1 MSGGMPKRILT
12 DNMTAVVS
20 INNGTRQ
27 KHPIIKQFES
37 DIGIHIQLCKV
48 RHPYTKEKVESSN
61 RFVEWLK
68 PYDGELESEDELIE
82 VIKKFNQ
89 QINEETN
96 QTTGIPPV
104 VLMKKEIE
112 HLQPIPN
119 KILMDTY
126 IQDVNVQKCRKHC
139 LSHTKAMDA
148 LSAKN

>member
-1 MSGGMPKRILT
+1 MELIDIRLLNT
-12 DNMTAVVS
+12 
-20 INNGTRQ
+20 
-27 KHPIIKQFES
+27 IIRKKES
-37 DIGIHIQLCKV
+37 LSKG
-48 RHPYTKEKVESSN
+48 KVESSN

-112 HLQPIPN
+112 HLQPIP
-119 KILMDTY
+119 
-126 IQDVNVQKCRKHC
+126 
-139 LSHTKAMDA
+139 
-148 LSAKN
+148 KN

>member
-1 MSGGMPKRILT
+1 ML
-12 DNMTAVVS
+12 
-20 INNGTRQ
+20 
-27 KHPIIKQFES
+27 
-37 DIGIHIQLCKV
+37 
-48 RHPYTKEKVESSN
+48 
-61 RFVEWLK
+61 
-68 PYDGELESEDELIE
+68 E
-82 VIKKFNQ
+82 VIKKFNR

-139 LSHTKAMDA
+139 LSHIKAMDTQ
-148 LSAKN
+148 SAKN